1 MWQIWLLCPELLAQM
16 DSGLYVCG
24 NSTMDAPAREAWVEE
39 RVDYHRT
46 HWRKFEEM
54 YVEYFAGVAAATSN
68 EGRTLDASVTGL
80 IVDCNM

>member
-1 MWQIWLLCPELLAQM
+1 M
-16 DSGLYVCG
+16 
-24 NSTMDAPAREAWVEE
+24 EE
-39 RVDYHRT
+39 HVDYHRT
-46 HWRKFEEM
+46 HWRKFKEM